1 MNWLTENWSI
11 VAAVIAAVVA
21 VLNHLGKAKAAG
33 LLAAVI
39 EGVEAA
45 GEKRVKQAIQ
55 SNAAAKGVEG
65 ALSQVVK
72 KLTAGA
78 AVLCL
83 AFGVAGCT
91 TMDRT
96 FAAAH
101 GILGIAEGAYEDG
114 RSVLEETGFVKEKAA
129 PPATPPAQDPPK

>member
-1 MNWLTENWSI
+1 MEWLTENWSI
-11 VAAVIAAVVA
+11 VAAVVAAVVA

-33 LLAAVI
+33 ILAAVVQ
-39 EGVEAA
+39 GVEAA
-45 GEKRVKQAIQ
+45 GEKRVKQSIQ
-55 SNAAAKGVEG
+55 AAAASKGVEG
-65 ALSQVVK
+65 PLNALVK

-78 AVLCL
+78 VVLCL
-83 AFGVAGCT
+83 AFGASGCT

-114 RSVLEETGFVKEKAA
+114 RSVLEETGFVKGRA
-129 PPATPPAQDPPK
+129 PVPEPAK